1 MPSSY
6 KVIYL
11 TGPPAVGKTTLVKRL
26 QKAYADLDI
35 FVYSEF
41 LTQHLERTKK
51 TNISQ
56 RKLRKNS
63 AHIVMPE
70 DIEKVDQ
77 FLIDETNR
85 LRATRHIIIDSH
97 PVTKE
102 DYGFR
107 ITAFSIP
114 FLLALKPTVICM
126 LYADAEEIINRIS
139 RHSKGRPTATLYETS
154 LHCSMQANVAI
165 IYGIQLGIPIYF
177 FNASTAVDI
186 DCAFNK
192 IVSWF

>member
-1 MPSSY
+1 MSSSY
-6 KVIYL
+6 KVVYL

-26 QKAYADLDI
+26 QKACAGLDV
-35 FVYSEF
+35 FVYSEV
-41 LTQHLERTKK
+41 LAHHLKRTKR

-56 RKLRKNS
+56 KKLRNKS
-63 AHIVMPE
+63 AQIVMPE
-70 DIEKVDQ
+70 DVEKIDQ

-102 DYGFR
+102 EYGFR

-114 FLLALKPTVICM
+114 FLLALKPTIICM
-126 LYADAEEIINRIS
+126 LYADADEIIKRIS
-139 RHSKGRPTATLYETS
+139 RHSKGRPIATIYETN
-154 LHCSMQANVAI
+154 LHCNMQANVAI

-177 FNASTAVDI
+177 LNASTAADI
-186 DCAFNK
+186 DIAFNK